1 MNPVKI
7 IGIALIVL
15 GIGLAFMGYQE
26 SESVASKVS
35 EAVTGT
41 GTDRSMTLLIG
52 GIVSLVVGLL
62 LTFKK

>member
-1 MNPVKI
+1 MNPLRI

-15 GIGLAFMGYQE
+15 GIGLGYLGYQE

-41 GTDRSMTLLIG
+41 GTDRSITLIIG
-52 GIVSLVVGLL
+52 GVISLVVGFLL
-62 LTFKK
+62 SLKK